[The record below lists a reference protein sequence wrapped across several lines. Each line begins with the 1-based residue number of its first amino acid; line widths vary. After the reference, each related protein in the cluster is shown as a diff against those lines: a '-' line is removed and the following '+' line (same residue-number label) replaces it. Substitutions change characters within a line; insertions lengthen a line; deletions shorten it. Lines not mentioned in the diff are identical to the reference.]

1 MFNRCSRARR
11 SVECAFG
18 MLVSKFRV
26 FEQPLGCKVTTCES
40 VIKAA
45 CVLHNFIRI
54 REGKFST
61 PSYPQSIDSMGV
73 GNNQERHIMQV
84 SRPSRVAENNREFLC
99 NYFISNEG
107 QVPWQENFS

>member
-1 MFNRCSRARR
+1 
-11 SVECAFG
+11 

-26 FEQPLGCKVTTCES
+26 FEQPLACKIKTCES

-45 CVLHNFIRI
+45 CVLHNFIRM
-54 REGKFST
+54 REGIFST
-61 PSYPQSIDSMGV
+61 PSHPQSIDSMGV
-73 GNNQERHIMQV
+73 QNNQELPLIQV
-84 SRPSRVAENNREFLC
+84 ARPTRDAENNRELLC